1 MSLQN
6 SEQAIKEKDSQIKE
20 NLLKIHQISDDRI
33 VNEQNLQ
40 QEILSQ
46 KNLISSQKN
55 SIEELN
61 FKLNDL
67 KEKYSKLVERSEKV
81 QSDHLI
87 VELEKTKEELE
98 KLKKTEKT
106 RHIVEDT
113 RELLDGLSLTEVYE
127 KYVDVSDQLLKEK
140 DETGRL
146 NEVLNQILIEV
157 QLKVPLIQTQKD
169 DYEKL
174 LSSHATLS
182 KKYQKLLY
190 EYERDEKDLSELKEQ
205 IKNEKEKGKFY
216 EEENNALSKQV
227 GNLLK
232 ENNDLKKG
240 KR

>member
-1 MSLQN
+1 L
-6 SEQAIKEKDSQIKE
+6 KD
-20 NLLKIHQISDDRI
+20 
-33 VNEQNLQ
+33 
-40 QEILSQ
+40 Q
-46 KNLISSQKN
+46 K
-55 SIEELN
+55 
-61 FKLNDL
+61 
-67 KEKYSKLVERSEKV
+67 KV

-205 IKNEKEKGKFY
+205 IKNEKEKRKI
-216 EEENNALSKQV
+216 L
-227 GNLLK
+227 
-232 ENNDLKKG
+232 
-240 KR
+240 